1 MTCEA
6 TEGFGFGTSAFKAWF
21 LAGAA
26 GIGLRQL
33 GTVGRVLSNKIG
45 GSVVTATSTV
55 RRSIQSSTK
64 NSPIVKPKVA

>member
-26 GIGLRQL
+26 GFGLGQL

-55 RRSIQSSTK
+55 R
-64 NSPIVKPKVA
+64 